1 KSPGY
6 LAYQRHGLEV
16 TRTNWLRL
24 TGIRP
29 AEFAPF
35 WPAPRPGPAPL
46 DYASTFRRD
55 PRQPPEL
62 RLALRPALPRVEAL
76 QSVAWQVGPAQAE
89 LSARVDLVAPD
100 RDLSL
105 VEWQVQSP
113 RPVTIAGVTGPGV
126 SRWSQSGDRL
136 LVWLEKTA
144 GSARLELSG

>member
-1 KSPGY
+1 
-6 LAYQRHGLEV
+6 
-16 TRTNWLRL
+16 
-24 TGIRP
+24 
-29 AEFAPF
+29 
-35 WPAPRPGPAPL
+35 
-46 DYASTFRRD
+46 
-55 PRQPPEL
+55 
-62 RLALRPALPRVEAL
+62 
-76 QSVAWQVGPAQAE
+76 QSVTWQVGPAQAE

-144 GSARLELSG
+144 GSARLELSGWVPLAPTAGGKKPGVPARLDLPCLRLARPAGVRAHLTLTAAPGLELAARSLRQLAADGTPRPGELRYV